1 MRQLSCLKKINS
13 NSMVKVGLTGGIGS
27 GKTTVSNFLLEYGIP
42 VYNSNS
48 QGKKLMNTN
57 LELINDI
64 VNIFGES
71 VYNNGVL
78 NTNLLS
84 SIVFSDPEKIKQLN
98 NLVHPKVAEDF
109 NQWVGKNN
117 NQPILIK
124 EAAILIESGAYLNMD
139 KIILVISKKSNRIN
153 RVSKRDNSDFES
165 IEKRINFQL
174 TDDEKI
180 QYADYIIENNSSLDD
195 LKHEVLRVINEINKV
210 N

>member
-1 MRQLSCLKKINS
+1 
-13 NSMVKVGLTGGIGS
+13 MVKVGLTGGIGS
-27 GKTTVSNFLLEYGIP
+27 GKTTVSNFILEYGIP
-42 VYNSNS
+42 VYNSDS

-71 VYNNGVL
+71 VYNNGIL

-117 NQPILIK
+117 NQPILVK
-124 EAAILIESGAYLNMD
+124 EAAILIESGAYLDMD

-153 RVSKRDNSDFES
+153 RVSKRDNSDLKS

-180 QYADYIIENNSSLDD
+180 KYADYIIENNSSLDD
-195 LKHEVLRVINEINKV
+195 LKNEVLRVINEINKV
-210 N
+210 K

>member
-42 VYNSNS
+42 VYNSDS

-153 RVSKRDNSDFES
+153 RVSKRDNSDLES

-210 N
+210 

>member
-1 MRQLSCLKKINS
+1 
-13 NSMVKVGLTGGIGS
+13 MVKVGLTGGIGS

-42 VYNSNS
+42 VYNSDS

-78 NTNLLS
+78 KTNLLS

-153 RVSKRDNSDFES
+153 RVSKRDNSDLES

-210 N
+210 

>member
-1 MRQLSCLKKINS
+1 MRQLSCLKKTNS

-42 VYNSNS
+42 VYNSDS

-139 KIILVISKKSNRIN
+139 KIILVISKKSNRIK

>member
-1 MRQLSCLKKINS
+1 
-13 NSMVKVGLTGGIGS
+13 MVKVGLTGGIGS
-27 GKTTVSNFLLEYGIP
+27 GKTTVSNFILEYGIP
-42 VYNSNS
+42 VYNSDS

-71 VYNNGVL
+71 VYNNGIL

-84 SIVFSDPEKIKQLN
+84 SIVFSDSEKIKQLN

-117 NQPILIK
+117 NQPILVK
-124 EAAILIESGAYLNMD
+124 EAAILIESGAYLDMD

-153 RVSKRDNSDFES
+153 RVSKRDNSDLES

-180 QYADYIIENNSSLDD
+180 KFADYIIENNSTLDD
-195 LKHEVLRVINEINKV
+195 LKNEVLRVINEINKV

>member
-1 MRQLSCLKKINS
+1 
-13 NSMVKVGLTGGIGS
+13 MVKVGLTGGIGS
-27 GKTTVSNFLLEYGIP
+27 GKTTVSNFILEYGIP
-42 VYNSNS
+42 VYNSDS

-57 LELINDI
+57 LDLINDI

-71 VYNNGVL
+71 VYNNGIL

-117 NQPILIK
+117 NQPILVK
-124 EAAILIESGAYLNMD
+124 EAAILIESGAYLDMD

-153 RVSKRDNSDFES
+153 RVSKRDNSDLES

-180 QYADYIIENNSSLDD
+180 KYADYIIENNSSLDD
-195 LKHEVLRVINEINKV
+195 LKNEVLRVINEINKV
-210 N
+210 K

>member
-1 MRQLSCLKKINS
+1 
-13 NSMVKVGLTGGIGS
+13 MVKVGLTGGIGS

-42 VYNSNS
+42 VYNSDS

-71 VYNNGVL
+71 VYNNGIL

>member
-1 MRQLSCLKKINS
+1 
-13 NSMVKVGLTGGIGS
+13 MVKVGLTGGIGS
-27 GKTTVSNFLLEYGIP
+27 GKTTVSNFILEYGIP
-42 VYNSNS
+42 VYNSDS

-71 VYNNGVL
+71 VYNNGIL

-84 SIVFSDPEKIKQLN
+84 SIVFSDAEKIKQLN

-109 NQWVGKNN
+109 KQWVEKNN

-124 EAAILIESGAYLNMD
+124 EAAILIESGAYLDMD

-153 RVSKRDNSDFES
+153 RVSKRDNSDLES

-195 LKHEVLRVINEINKV
+195 LKHEVLRVINEINKFYCYLYT
-210 N
+210 

>member
-1 MRQLSCLKKINS
+1 MRQLSCLKKTNS

-42 VYNSNS
+42 VYNSDS

-139 KIILVISKKSNRIN
+139 KIILIISKKSNRIN

-195 LKHEVLRVINEINKV
+195 LKHEILRVINEINKV
-210 N
+210 

>member
-1 MRQLSCLKKINS
+1 
-13 NSMVKVGLTGGIGS
+13 MVKVGLTGGIGS

-42 VYNSNS
+42 VYNSDS

-64 VNIFGES
+64 VKIFGES
-71 VYNNGVL
+71 VYNNGIL

-210 N
+210 

>member
-1 MRQLSCLKKINS
+1 
-13 NSMVKVGLTGGIGS
+13 MVKVGLTGGIGS

-42 VYNSNS
+42 VYNSDS

-71 VYNNGVL
+71 VYNNGIL

-117 NQPILIK
+117 NQPILVK
-124 EAAILIESGAYLNMD
+124 EAAILIESGAYLDMD

-153 RVSKRDNSDFES
+153 RVSKRDNSDLKS

-180 QYADYIIENNSSLDD
+180 KYADYIIENNSSLDD
-195 LKHEVLRVINEINKV
+195 LKNEVLRVINEINKV
-210 N
+210 K

>member
-27 GKTTVSNFLLEYGIP
+27 GKTTVSNFILEYGIP
-42 VYNSNS
+42 VYNSDS

-57 LELINDI
+57 LELKNDI

-71 VYNNGVL
+71 VYNNGIL

-84 SIVFSDPEKIKQLN
+84 SIVFSDAEKIKQLN

-109 NQWVGKNN
+109 KQWVGKNN
-117 NQPILIK
+117 NQPILVK
-124 EAAILIESGAYLNMD
+124 EAAILIESGAYLDMD

-153 RVSKRDNSDFES
+153 RVSKRDNSDLES

-180 QYADYIIENNSSLDD
+180 KYADYIIDNNSSLDY
-195 LKHEVLRVINEINKV
+195 LKNEVLRVINEINQV

>member
-1 MRQLSCLKKINS
+1 
-13 NSMVKVGLTGGIGS
+13 MVKVGLTGGIGS

-42 VYNSNS
+42 VYNSDS
-48 QGKKLMNTN
+48 LGKKLMNTN

-71 VYNNGVL
+71 VYNNGIL

-84 SIVFSDPEKIKQLN
+84 SIVFSDAEKIKQLN

-109 NQWVGKNN
+109 KQWIRKNN
-117 NQPILIK
+117 NQPILVK
-124 EAAILIESGAYLNMD
+124 EAAILIESGAYLDMD

-153 RVSKRDNSDFES
+153 RVSKRDNSDLES

-180 QYADYIIENNSSLDD
+180 KYADYIIENNSSLDD
-195 LKHEVLRVINEINKV
+195 LKNEVLRVINEIKKV